1 LISNFYREEFLK
13 HREFLQLQRESYS
26 ERAVASAEAALC
38 RVLGQ
43 LDRLCLQHDGV
54 QVVSRLLRS
63 FDVVT
68 GVSTCS
74 CRQRLH

>member
-1 LISNFYREEFLK
+1 
-13 HREFLQLQRESYS
+13 
-26 ERAVASAEAALC
+26 VASAEAALC

-43 LDRLCLQHDGV
+43 LDSLCTRHDGV

-68 GVSTCS
+68 GVSACS
-74 CRQRLH
+74 CLNQPH